1 MMKKSDKL
9 DIVEERLK
17 SVEHDIND
25 VKESIEFAHGEID
38 GQQTHK
44 VTTEETKQRL
54 DKLERENII
63 LNDSVID
70 LKARSM
76 RDNLIFFNIQEIE
89 KENTTNIIH
98 KLLEEKRR
106 WIWKMLKGKLKS
118 TDHIGWLN
126 DAKEQENRDQLSSNS
141 IATRIKSS
149 FVSTQENLKERGLES
164 QSNIQKKLR
173 KPGKVCIP
181 RA

>member
-1 MMKKSDKL
+1 MMKKLDTL
-9 DIVEERLK
+9 DIIEERLK

-25 VKESIEFAHGEID
+25 VKELIEFAHGEID

-76 RDNLIFFNIQEIE
+76 RDNLIFSTYKKPKKKTQRTSYINFWKR
-89 KENTTNIIH
+89 KEDGYG
-98 KLLEEKRR
+98 R
-106 WIWKMLKGKLKS
+106 
-118 TDHIGWLN
+118 
-126 DAKEQENRDQLSSNS
+126 
-141 IATRIKSS
+141 
-149 FVSTQENLKERGLES
+149 
-164 QSNIQKKLR
+164 
-173 KPGKVCIP
+173 C
-181 RA
+181 

>member
-1 MMKKSDKL
+1 MMKKLDTL
-9 DIVEERLK
+9 DIIEERLK

-25 VKESIEFAHGEID
+25 TDNK
-38 GQQTHK
+38 THK

-54 DKLERENII
+54 NQLERENII

-76 RDNLIFFNIQEIE
+76 RDNLIFFNIQETE
-89 KENTTNIIH
+89 KENTTNINFW
-98 KLLEEKRR
+98 KRR

-118 TDHIGWLN
+118 TDHIGWVN

-141 IATRIKSS
+141 ITTRIKSS

-164 QSNIQKKLR
+164 QSNIHKKLR
-173 KPGKVCIP
+173 KPGKVCI
-181 RA
+181 